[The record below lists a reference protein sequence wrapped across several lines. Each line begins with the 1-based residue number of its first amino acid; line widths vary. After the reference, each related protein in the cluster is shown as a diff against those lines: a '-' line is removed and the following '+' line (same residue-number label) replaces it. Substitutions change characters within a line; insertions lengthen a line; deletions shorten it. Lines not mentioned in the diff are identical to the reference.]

1 MMPEIGN
8 GLLCLALGVALLLS
22 VYPLW
27 GVARGDARMMASS
40 RLFAWLLF
48 MSVAGAFLVLVNAFV
63 VNDFTVTYVASNSNT
78 QLPVWYRVAAT
89 WGAHEGSLLLW
100 VLLMSGWTFAVAI
113 FSQRIPL
120 DIVARVLAI
129 MGMVSVG
136 FLLFIL
142 FTSNPFSRTLPN
154 FPIEGRDLN
163 PLLQDPGLI
172 FHPPLLYMGY
182 VGFSV
187 AFAFAIASLLSGRL
201 DSTYA
206 RFTRPWT
213 LAAWIF
219 LTLGIVLGSAWAYY
233 ELGWGG
239 WWFWDP
245 VENASFMPW
254 LVGTAL
260 MHSLAVT
267 EQRASF
273 KAWTLLLAISAFSLC
288 LLGTFLVRSGVL
300 VSVHAFASDP
310 ARGMFIL
317 AFMVLV
323 IGGSLLLFA
332 ARGHKV
338 RSRVNNALWS
348 RESLLLANNV
358 LLVAAML
365 VVLLGTLLPLVHK
378 QLGLGSISIGEPFF
392 NTMFTWLMVPFAL
405 LLGVGPLVRWGR
417 DRPRKIRNLLI
428 IAFISTLVLSLLLPW
443 LFESKVVAMTVL
455 GLAMACWIAV
465 LAIAEAALRIS
476 RGTKTT
482 VSYWGMVAAH
492 LGLAV
497 TIVGIAFSQNYS
509 VERDVRMK
517 SGDSVDIHEYRFTFR
532 DVKEVTGPNWR
543 GGVATIGVTRDGK
556 PVPKFRLESLDNPG
570 QFYQA
575 DVLTQ
580 GKPVLLN
587 VWATWCPTCRAEH
600 QYLNQLSAQ
609 GIRVVGMN
617 YKDDRQKA
625 ISWLKELGNPY
636 ALSLFDG
643 DGMLGLDLGVY
654 GAPETFLID
663 GNGIIRYRH
672 AGDLN
677 PRVWEE
683 EIKPLWEK
691 YSKEA
696 AQ

>member
-1 MMPEIGN
+1 
-8 GLLCLALGVALLLS
+8 
-22 VYPLW
+22 
-27 GVARGDARMMASS
+27 
-40 RLFAWLLF
+40 
-48 MSVAGAFLVLVNAFV
+48 
-63 VNDFTVTYVASNSNT
+63 
-78 QLPVWYRVAAT
+78 
-89 WGAHEGSLLLW
+89 
-100 VLLMSGWTFAVAI
+100 MSGWTFAVAI

-358 LLVAAML
+358 FAGRRDAGGITWGRCCRWCTSNWDWAVFRLANRSS
-365 VVLLGTLLPLVHK
+365 TPC
-378 QLGLGSISIGEPFF
+378 
-392 NTMFTWLMVPFAL
+392 FTWLMVPFAL

-482 VSYWGMVAAH
+482 FSYWGMVAAH

-556 PVPKFRLESLDNPG
+556 PET
-570 QFYQA
+570 
-575 DVLTQ
+575 VLY
-580 GKPVLLN
+580 
-587 VWATWCPTCRAEH
+587 AEKR
-600 QYLNQLSAQ
+600 YYNTAGSMMTEA
-609 GIRVVGMN
+609 
-617 YKDDRQKA
+617 A
-625 ISWLKELGNPY
+625 
-636 ALSLFDG
+636 
-643 DGMLGLDLGVY
+643 
-654 GAPETFLID
+654 ID
-663 GNGIIRYRH
+663 GGITRDLYAALGEELENGAWAVRLYYKPFVRWIW
-672 AGDLN
+672 AGG
-677 PRVWEE
+677 
-683 EIKPLWEK
+683 
-691 YSKEA
+691 
-696 AQ
+696 

>member
-1 MMPEIGN
+1 MMPELGN
-8 GLLCLALGVALLLS
+8 ALLCLALGVALLLS
-22 VYPLW
+22 LYPLW
-27 GVARGDARMMASS
+27 GVARGDRRMMASA

-48 MSVAGAFLVLVNAFV
+48 MLVMGAFIVLIHAFV
-63 VNDFTVTYVASNSNT
+63 VNDFSVTYVASNSNT

-100 VLLMSGWTFAVAI
+100 VLLMSGWTFAVALC
-113 FSQRIPL
+113 SQRMPL
-120 DIVARVLAI
+120 EIVARVLAV

-142 FTSNPFSRTLPN
+142 FTSNPFARTLPD

-172 FHPPLLYMGY
+172 LHPPLLYMGY

-187 AFAFAIASLLSGRL
+187 AFAFAIAALLSGRM
-201 DSTYA
+201 DSTFA
-206 RFTRPWT
+206 RFARPWT
-213 LAAWIF
+213 LAAWVF

-260 MHSLAVT
+260 MHSLAVS

-273 KAWTLLLAISAFSLC
+273 KAWSLLLSICAFSLC

-332 ARGHKV
+332 TRGHRV

-348 RESLLLANNV
+348 RESLLLGNNV
-358 LLVAAML
+358 LLLTAML

-392 NTMFTWLMVPFAL
+392 NTMFSWLMAPFAL
-405 LLGVGPLVRWGR
+405 LVGIGPLVRWGR
-417 DRPRKIRNLLI
+417 DRPRKLRRLLA
-428 IAFISTLVLSLLLPW
+428 IALVSTLALSLLLPW
-443 LFESKVVAMTVL
+443 LFGNRIVGMTVV
-455 GLAMACWIAV
+455 GLAMACWVFV
-465 LAIAEAALRIS
+465 LALVEVALRVS
-476 RGTKTT
+476 RGAKMTL
-482 VSYWGMVAAH
+482 SYGGMVAGH

-497 TIVGIAFSQNYS
+497 TLVGIAFSQNYS
-509 VERDVRMK
+509 VERDVRMQA
-517 SGDSVDIHEYRFTFR
+517 GDSVEIHDYRFTFR
-532 DVKEVTGPNWR
+532 DVKDITGPNYR
-543 GGVATIGVTRDGK
+543 GGVATIGVTRNGKTEAVLQAEKRFYNSARSMMTEAAIDGGIT
-556 PVPKFRLESLDNPG
+556 RDLYAALGEELDNG
-570 QFYQA
+570 AWAVRLYY
-575 DVLTQ
+575 
-580 GKPVLLN
+580 KPFVRWIWAGGLLM
-587 VWATWCPTCRAEH
+587 A
-600 QYLNQLSAQ
+600 
-609 GIRVVGMN
+609 
-617 YKDDRQKA
+617 
-625 ISWLKELGNPY
+625 LGG
-636 ALSLFDG
+636 LLCLG
-643 DGMLGLDLGVY
+643 D
-654 GAPETFLID
+654 P
-663 GNGIIRYRH
+663 RYRRH
-672 AGDLN
+672 NKA
-677 PRVWEE
+677 
-683 EIKPLWEK
+683 
-691 YSKEA
+691 SEA
-696 AQ
+696 V